1 MLKYFVGALAL
12 LVATTS
18 YARDIPT
25 FYTEERQVGSDITIT
40 HGTYVCEAS
49 APKDIMS
56 RLINIQDDRVRRRTA
71 TQLGCEFMLDDREIT
86 FRVVEVVA
94 SLCLDRQI
102 EQGSI
107 LLAND
112 EVYEGDIYYCGREGH
127 EFMIYRN
134 GVSQR
139 VILLTLDI
147 TI

>member
-1 MLKYFVGALAL
+1 MLKNLIGSLVLFLAL
-12 LVATTS
+12 PVQ
-18 YARDIPT
+18 ARDIPT

-40 HGTYVCEAS
+40 HGTYLCKSS
-49 APKDIMS
+49 APKDIMM
-56 RLINIQDDRVRRRTA
+56 RLIDIQDDQIRRRTA
-71 TQLGCEFMLDDREIT
+71 TQLGCEFMLDDRELT
-86 FRVVEVVA
+86 FRVVEVVG

-102 EQGSI
+102 GQGGI
-107 LLAND
+107 LLEND

-134 GVSQR
+134 GGQQR